1 MLTSELQASLAI
13 ANPDS
18 QVFVVLNYQRYAVRS
33 VSLEEIGVV
42 VLVDPLPIAELERK
56 WLMKGFAIALIAG
69 LVLATLSIAA
79 EPKACECGTSCA
91 CSVRNNCGCLVSAP
105 AKIEEET
112 APKLDPNALVP
123 CVDGTWHRL
132 SEYGQHDKSRALAEQ
147 YVREHPPVS
156 LSVEQ
161 QEVLVNSMAQ
171 YLQVPTFRSG
181 SCASGSC
188 GSSGSRSVFFG
199 RRR

>member
-91 CSVRNNCGCLVSAP
+91 CSVRNNCGCLVSAGPERPGPLRRWDVAP
-105 AKIEEET
+105 AERVRAARQE
-112 APKLDPNALVP
+112 P
-123 CVDGTWHRL
+123 GT
-132 SEYGQHDKSRALAEQ
+132 GRA
-147 YVREHPPVS
+147 VRP
-156 LSVEQ
+156 
-161 QEVLVNSMAQ
+161 
-171 YLQVPTFRSG
+171 
-181 SCASGSC
+181 
-188 GSSGSRSVFFG
+188 
-199 RRR
+199 